1 MRNLKFTGVANSG
14 LERTV
19 IRAIIVDPSAGAAVV
34 VLKDSKANVIFQCHI
49 STLDTKCFGP
59 GLDIDADAVNVTTA
73 TNVSLI
79 QVICD

>member
-14 LERTV
+14 LERTT
-19 IRAIIVDPSAGAAVV
+19 IRGIIVDPSAGACVV
-34 VLKDSKANVIFQCHI
+34 VLKDSAAKVLFQCKI
-49 STLDTKCFGP
+49 STVDTQYFGP
-59 GLDIDADAVNVTTA
+59 NLDIDADAVNVTTA